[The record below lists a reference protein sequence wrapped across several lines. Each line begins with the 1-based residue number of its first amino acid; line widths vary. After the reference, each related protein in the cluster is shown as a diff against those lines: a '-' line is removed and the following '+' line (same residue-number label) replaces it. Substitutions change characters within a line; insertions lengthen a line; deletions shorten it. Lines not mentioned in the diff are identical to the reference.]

1 MQIYNTIGNS
11 EIRSQKRRCRL
22 NLSYSYQMDIII
34 KNKISKKKEI
44 IKSSLSFLFL
54 HVILVTTA

>member
-22 NLSYSYQMDIII
+22 NLSYSYQMDII
-34 KNKISKKKEI
+34 KNEISKEKEI